1 MFENFAHAQ
10 KMNSKKNYDEEK
22 NESAD
27 DIEEKYEQNDKIADE
42 NKKGNK
48 EKNKKDSL
56 TSFDGTKA
64 NTIDSVKK
72 D

>member
-27 DIEEKYEQNDKIADE
+27 DIEEKYEQNDKIAPFFLSDYI
-42 NKKGNK
+42 NKKESNFLIYK
-48 EKNKKDSL
+48 
-56 TSFDGTKA
+56 F
-64 NTIDSVKK
+64 
-72 D
+72 